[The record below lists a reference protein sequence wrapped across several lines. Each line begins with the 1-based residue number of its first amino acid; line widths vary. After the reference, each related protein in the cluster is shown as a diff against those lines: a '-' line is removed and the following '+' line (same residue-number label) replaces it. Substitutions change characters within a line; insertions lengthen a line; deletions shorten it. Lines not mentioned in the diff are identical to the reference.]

1 MDEIKLIVE
10 AITLGAAAGG
20 KDVASKVVNE
30 AYEGLKS
37 IVGRRFKGDAAAEAA
52 LADAE
57 SNPQA
62 SIEPLTKALTE
73 HGLAKDEEI
82 LSLARTVVYGD
93 QFIVGQAEGSVF
105 GDHASVTH
113 IYQAGTSTRLELTYW
128 VGRPASLGK
137 GFYGRA
143 DDLEA
148 VASAFKD
155 RRAVVVSGGGQALE
169 NRSWRRSTPTQTTC
183 KDSGPPERLQR
194 IQTLRA
200 GVSIWPDS

>member
-10 AITLGAAAGG
+10 AITLGAAASG

-93 QFIVGQAEGSVF
+93 QFIVGQAEGSAF

-128 VGRPASLGK
+128 VGRPASMGK
-137 GFYGRA
+137 GLLRSGRPF
-143 DDLEA
+143 A
-148 VASAFKD
+148 VASAFQGPPSGGRGLSG
-155 RRAVVVSGGGQALE
+155 RRRQWKIVAVVNEAAEHAHADNVQGFWTSGEAAA
-169 NRSWRRSTPTQTTC
+169 
-183 KDSGPPERLQR
+183 DSNLAG
-194 IQTLRA
+194 LR
-200 GVSIWPDS
+200 